1 MILGLTLVTMNDN
14 KTRVYTQGTR
24 GKNVL
29 MRKKRYKKTKFENV
43 FKTDLTSAHEETIC
57 VYRGKKVILI
67 SSTMVIHKTLYPRTF
82 F

>member
-1 MILGLTLVTMNDN
+1 MILVLTLVTMNDN

-29 MRKKRYKKTKFENV
+29 MQKKSCKKNKFENF
-43 FKTDLTSAHEETIC
+43 FKTDLTSAYEERIC

-67 SSTMVIHKTLYPRTF
+67 PPTMVIHKTLNPRIF